1 MLKYIMLIN
10 SGEKIL
16 PGSKRLES
24 LLGTG
29 NPDLLDFIQRR
40 LHLDSTKSMT
50 PGQALKHASMKKTS
64 LGCMSLSPGN
74 PPKTVML
81 KTLAATTTQHLK
93 PDEATGSQ
101 PQTMDQGE
109 MAKLGKHG
117 RILRPLT
124 SELNPLLPP
133 IGAPG
138 PAPPPRGKRSTAITD
153 VGAVKRDAGA
163 TRPARQA
170 QCSLLPPFGA
180 TPPAPPPRGKRSTAS
195 TDGGVAKSVAVT
207 TRPACR
213 AQYPLLPPIGAAGPA
228 PPPSCKRA
236 TVTKDGGA
244 AKRVAGTSRPAGQ
257 TGCSRIPPIRATAP
271 AAPPRGKR
279 TTVATH
285 GLADRCISSQM
296 HLKPVK
302 GTGSQSKTMDQGATA
317 KLRKHGRTLRPLT
330 LETYSK
336 VLPIGAAS
344 PAAPSRGQRAIA
356 TTDGGAAMSDEGK
369 SRPADRR
376 YSPLSH
382 PLVQLP
388 QLLSQEARGQLLP
401 QMVVQPRGTQRHPDL
416 LAKRDAPKSVPLTTL
431 PRLLHQEARRAC

>member
-1 MLKYIMLIN
+1 MLIN

-180 TPPAPPPRGKRSTAS
+180 TPPAPPPRGKR
-195 TDGGVAKSVAVT
+195 
-207 TRPACR
+207 
-213 AQYPLLPPIGAAGPA
+213 
-228 PPPSCKRA
+228 A

-296 HLKPVK
+296 HLKPDK
-302 GTGSQSKTMDQGATA
+302 ATGSQPKTMDQGLTA
-317 KLRKHGRTLRPLT
+317 KLRILGRTMRPLT

-336 VLPIGAAS
+336 VLPIGAVSRA
-344 PAAPSRGQRAIA
+344 PPSRGQRAIA
-356 TTDGGAAMSDEGK
+356 TTDGGAAMSDERT

-382 PLVQLP
+382 PLVQLL
-388 QLLSQEARGQLLP
+388 QLLSQEARGQL
-401 QMVVQPRGTQRHPDL
+401 
-416 LAKRDAPKSVPLTTL
+416 VP
-431 PRLLHQEARRAC
+431 

>member
-1 MLKYIMLIN
+1 MLIK

-81 KTLAATTTQHLK
+81 KTLAAGTTQHLK

-101 PQTMDQGE
+101 PQTMNQGE

-117 RILRPLT
+117 RTLRPLT
-124 SELNPLLPP
+124 SELDPLLPP
-133 IGAPG
+133 IGATG

-195 TDGGVAKSVAVT
+195 TDGGAAKSVAVT
-207 TRPACR
+207 SRPAR
-213 AQYPLLPPIGAAGPA
+213 HAQYPLLPPIGAAGPA

-236 TVTKDGGA
+236 TGTKDGEA
-244 AKRVAGTSRPAGQ
+244 AKRVAGTSRPDCQ
-257 TGCSRIPPIRATAP
+257 TGCSRDPPIRATAT

-285 GLADRCISSQM
+285 GLVARCISSQM
-296 HLKPVK
+296 HLKPNK
-302 GTGSQSKTMDQGATA
+302 GTGSQPKTMDQEATA

-344 PAAPSRGQRAIA
+344 PAGSPIKRQ
-356 TTDGGAAMSDEGK
+356 EGYCYN
-369 SRPADRR
+369 RWWC
-376 YSPLSH
+376 SH
-382 PLVQLP
+382 
-388 QLLSQEARGQLLP
+388 E
-401 QMVVQPRGTQRHPDL
+401 
-416 LAKRDAPKSVPLTTL
+416 
-431 PRLLHQEARRAC
+431 